1 MVGLYERK
9 GDFMINF
16 KCVEAICRAVKKAYS
31 NMQVNTYG
39 YGDMQDYD
47 KGRKFINKNEY
58 IKACLIKGGVDN
70 QFDFENNCFNMPEEV
85 EFWWNGNMEN
95 IIDICTIMH
104 EVAKRYGC
112 SIIFPMD
119 REPIKLV
126 KGSVKYILE
135 NRWYNGKVDGWYG
148 GRNKKYHELIDY
160 VPKKEFAKK
169 FEHFKDAKNSR
180 DYLNKFDWNYHIV
193 VIVE

>member
-9 GDFMINF
+9 GDFMIDF
-16 KCVEAICRAVKKAYS
+16 KCVEAICRAVKKAYP
-31 NMQVNTYG
+31 NMQVNSYG
-39 YGDMQDYD
+39 YGDMMDYD

-58 IKACLIKGGVDN
+58 IKACLIKGGVNN

-85 EFWWNGNMEN
+85 EFRWNGNMSN
-95 IIDICTIMH
+95 IIEICDIMNN
-104 EVAKRYGC
+104 VAKRYGC
-112 SIIFPMD
+112 SIIYPLD
-119 REPIKLV
+119 RESIKLV
-126 KGSVKYILE
+126 KGSV
-135 NRWYNGKVDGWYG
+135 
-148 GRNKKYHELIDY
+148 KKYHELIDY

-193 VIVE
+193 VIVEEV